1 MDPSASKII
10 ALRRELAQ
18 AERELR
24 ERAEREATRLA
35 KAERAARREVQ
46 TNCLQLERIRRRA
59 KTRLEAI
66 ISENSERFPGE
77 LKVAEMALRD
87 VQAWELWD
95 STVYTIMNFAC
106 MRDRL
111 HFLRGGTER
120 EAVMREVITRGGVY
134 TERKYF
140 QEILK

>member
-1 MDPSASKII
+1 MDPSVSQVI

-24 ERAEREATRLA
+24 ERAKREAGRLV
-35 KAERAARREVQ
+35 KAERGARREVQ
-46 TNCLQLERIRRRA
+46 AYCLQLERIRRRA
-59 KTRLEAI
+59 KARLEAI
-66 ISENSERFPGE
+66 ISGNPEKFPGE
-77 LKVAEMALRD
+77 LELAEMALRD

-95 STVYTIMNFAC
+95 STAYTIMNFAC

-120 EAVMREVITRGGVY
+120 EAVMRGVITRGGVY
-134 TERKYF
+134 TERRYF